1 MDFSLSVPSGI
12 MQNRQFC
19 QRNSR
24 RNIMEKRSRLITK
37 DFMEITVY
45 QMIAGSLSLSVGDQR
60 RTDWTVTMTKIHW
73 KLTCQSSTTTVHL
86 SSISVAQ
93 PNLVNDLL
101 LRILT

>member
-45 QMIAGSLSLSVGDQR
+45 QMIAGRSSSLSVGDQR
-60 RTDWTVTMTKIHW
+60 RTDWTVTMIHW

-101 LRILT
+101 LRI

>member
-1 MDFSLSVPSGI
+1 
-12 MQNRQFC
+12 
-19 QRNSR
+19 
-24 RNIMEKRSRLITK
+24 MEKRSRLITK

-45 QMIAGSLSLSVGDQR
+45 QMIAGRSSSLSVGDQR

-101 LRILT
+101 LRILTDA